1 MPSLGPLPIY
11 GQKRAS
17 GTLPEKKHWRT
28 LDELEGTAPAQSGE
42 FPEGA
47 AETPDGLTRRG
58 FLQVLGAS
66 AALASL
72 SACRPPRERV
82 VSYVR
87 RPEGVTPSLPLF
99 FATAGIHRGY
109 GVGLVA
115 ESREGR
121 PTKLEGNRDH
131 PSSLG
136 GISPILQASILDLY
150 EPNRLK
156 GIRHGRSDLS
166 FGAFLQELS
175 KLLEKHGQDGGARL
189 RFLVEPTTSP
199 TLLDLRGRILERFPQ
214 ARFDAWAPLS
224 EENAHEGARIAFGQA
239 VETSYRLDAADV
251 ILSLDADLLGLEGE
265 HLRHA
270 REFARRRSGE
280 RMNRLYV
287 AEPAFTI
294 TGGMADHRFRMKAS
308 EVLGFGR
315 AVAAALAGHGMD
327 ELGALGQRSGSAA
340 LQRQADAVAKDLSR
354 ARGRSL
360 VVAGARQ
367 PAAVHALAHALN
379 AALGN
384 AGRTVASFPASGTD
398 RDAGPGRLERLA
410 KELEGGAIDT
420 LVVTAWNPVYTAPAD
435 LKLGELLAKV
445 PNAMYLALREDETSK
460 RCGWTL
466 GVSHPLEAWGDLRGR
481 DGTATIVQPLI
492 RPLHA
497 TVGEIDLLAAFVGE
511 GDRGAYGLVREGW
524 RARQGE
530 ASPSAPAGDVAPA
543 GETAERVVPTAFER
557 GWEGWLAAGVVP
569 NSAAQPAAAAVDAG
583 RVAQAIGAV
592 RAPAGSAHPERS
604 AAEGGAESR
613 DALEVA
619 FAPDEKV
626 LDGRHLENAWLQEFP
641 HPVTKLTW
649 DNAAYLSPATA
660 KRLGVADGD
669 VLELAYRGKALRAP
683 ALVMAGHADDAVT
696 LPLGYGQEVVG
707 PVGER
712 GRGFDAYA
720 LRHSDAP
727 WFDGGLTANRTGES
741 HPLAITQGHFRM
753 EGRDIALAYAV
764 ETFRDGKEE
773 LEHHRGAQPTIF
785 PAVDYDAQPNKWGM
799 QIDLT
804 KCIGCGACTVA
815 CQAENNIPVV
825 GKDQVLVGR
834 EMHWIR
840 VDRYFEGPAE
850 DPQSVTQP
858 LACVHCEMAPCEYVC
873 PVNATV
879 HSDEGINAMVY
890 NRCVGTRYCSNN
902 CPYKVRR
909 FNYLSYTADIP
920 PLVQLAMNPDVT
932 IRARG
937 VMEKCTYCTQRIERA
952 RIQTR
957 IEGGKKIPGDAVVS
971 ACAQA
976 CPAEAIVFG
985 NLNDPESK
993 VAKLAKDE
1001 RRYDLLHELG
1011 TRPRTGYLVRLRNPN
1026 PELA

>member
-1 MPSLGPLPIY
+1 MPSLGSLPIY
-11 GQKRAS
+11 GQKRPS
-17 GTLPEKKHWRT
+17 GTLPEKQHWQT
-28 LDELEGTAPAQSGE
+28 LDELGGTAPVQRGE
-42 FPEGA
+42 FPDGA
-47 AETPDGLTRRG
+47 AETPAGFTRRG

-72 SACRPPRERV
+72 SACRPPREHV

-99 FATAGIHRGY
+99 FATAGNHRGY
-109 GVGLVA
+109 GVGLVV

-131 PSSLG
+131 PASLG
-136 GISPILQASILDLY
+136 GISPVLQASILDLY
-150 EPNRLK
+150 EPNRVK

-166 FGAFLQELS
+166 FAAFLQELS

-199 TLLDLRGRILERFPQ
+199 TLLDLRSRILQRFPQ
-214 ARFDAWAPLS
+214 ARFDAWSPLS
-224 EENAHEGARIAFGQA
+224 EESAHEGARIAFGQA
-239 VETSYRLDAADV
+239 LETSYRLEGADV
-251 ILSLDADLLGLEGE
+251 ILALDADFLGGEGE
-265 HLRHA
+265 HLRNA
-270 REFARRRSGE
+270 RAFARRRAGE
-280 RMNRLYV
+280 AMNRLYV

-315 AVAAALAGHGMD
+315 AVAAALAGQGMG
-327 ELGALGQRSGSAA
+327 ELGAFGGPSGSAA
-340 LQRQADAVAKDLSR
+340 LRRQAEVVAKDLAR

-379 AALGN
+379 ASLGN
-384 AGRTVASFPASGTD
+384 AGRTVLYFPGSGTD
-398 RDAGPGRLERLA
+398 RDAGPGRLQRLA
-410 KELEGGAIDT
+410 KELEGGAVDT

-435 LKLGELLAKV
+435 LRFGELLAKV
-445 PNAMYLALREDETSK
+445 PNAISLALREDETSK
-460 RCGWTL
+460 RCGWVV
-466 GVSHPLEAWGDLRGR
+466 GASHPLESWGDLRGR
-481 DGTATIVQPLI
+481 DGTAAIVQPLI
-492 RPLHA
+492 APLHA
-497 TVGEIDLLAAFVGE
+497 TVSEVDLLAAFLGE
-511 GDRGAYGLVREGW
+511 GDRGAYGIVREGW

-530 ASPSAPAGDVAPA
+530 APPPPPTGVVAAA
-543 GETAERVVPTAFER
+543 GETAERVPPTAFER
-557 GWEGWLAAGVVP
+557 GWETWLAAGVVA
-569 NSAAQPAAAAVDAG
+569 NSAMQPVVTAIDAG
-583 RVAQAIGAV
+583 RIAQAIAAV
-592 RAPAGSAHPERS
+592 RAPASAASSGAGSA
-604 AAEGGAESR
+604 
-613 DALEVA
+613 DVLEVA

-626 LDGRHLENAWLQEFP
+626 QDGRHLENPWLQEFP

-649 DNAAYLSPATA
+649 DNAAYVSPATA

-669 VLELAYRGKALRAP
+669 VLELGYRGKVLRAP

-707 PVGER
+707 AVGES
-712 GRGFDAYA
+712 GLGFDAYA

-727 WFDGGLTANRTGES
+727 WFDGGLTAKRTGDS

-753 EGRDIALAYAV
+753 EGRDIALAYGAD
-764 ETFRDGKEE
+764 EFRHGKEA
-773 LEHHRGAQPTIF
+773 LEHLRGPQPTLL
-785 PAVDYDAQPNKWGM
+785 PEVDYAAQPNKWGM

-834 EMHWIR
+834 EMNWIR

-879 HSDEGINAMVY
+879 HSDEGINTMVY

-932 IRARG
+932 VRARG

-952 RIQTR
+952 RISTR
-957 IEGGKKIPGDAVVS
+957 VEGGKKIPGDAVVS

-985 NLNDPESK
+985 NLNDPDSK
-993 VAKLAKDE
+993 VAKLANDE